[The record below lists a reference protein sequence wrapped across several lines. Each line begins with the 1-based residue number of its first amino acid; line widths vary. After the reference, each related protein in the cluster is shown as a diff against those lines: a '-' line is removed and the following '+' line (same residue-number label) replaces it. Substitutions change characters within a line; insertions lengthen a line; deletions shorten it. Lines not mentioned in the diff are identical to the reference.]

1 MFKEIM
7 MRFTVIVVEDEERI
21 RSIVKTY
28 FSEAGFKVLEAENG
42 RIALDL
48 LAINKVDLVILDI
61 MMPELDGWSVCRKI
75 RKTSDVPIIIL
86 TARSDED
93 DKLMGF
99 EFGADDYVTKPFS
112 PKVLVARAENLLK
125 RSMGRVVND
134 SDIIHEGIVE
144 VLKKAYIVKV
154 NGEEVAFT
162 PKEYEILLF
171 LMENKGTVLTRDM
184 LLNRIWGYDY
194 YGDDRIVDAHIKKIR
209 KKLGDAALYVHTI
222 LRAGY
227 KFEVK

>member
-1 MFKEIM
+1 

-21 RSIVKTY
+21 RSIIKTY

-42 RIALDL
+42 KIALEVM
-48 LAINKVDLVILDI
+48 ASNKIDLVILDI

-75 RKTSDVPIIIL
+75 RKSSDIPIIIL

-134 SDIIHEGIVE
+134 SDIIQEGIVE
-144 VLKKAYIVKV
+144 VHKKAYLVKINQV
-154 NGEEVAFT
+154 EVAFT

-171 LMENKGTVLTRDM
+171 LMDNKGTVLTRDM

-209 KKLGDAALYVHTI
+209 KKLGDAAGYVHTI